1 MPYTTHRP
9 TARVLDIMQLLST
22 SKEGCSLTEIAT
34 AISVPKSTIVPII
47 RTLCERR
54 FITQHGSNKYTVGI
68 SALIVGYGH
77 TGALQIPD
85 EAHRQCHL
93 GSLPARCSC
102 RRRCTL
108 PGKRR
113 IS

>member
-54 FITQHGSNKYTVGI
+54 FITQHGSNKPLFNQSYISMDPTSI
-68 SALIVGYGH
+68 RSASALSSSG
-77 TGALQIPD
+77 P
-85 EAHRQCHL
+85 
-93 GSLPARCSC
+93 PAC
-102 RRRCTL
+102 RIWTYWSSSNPR
-108 PGKRR
+108 
-113 IS
+113 